1 MQVGG
6 VDVVG
11 LRRADEQVAAE
22 LEIGGHQVV
31 VGLPVFLSGGK
42 LFDAFA
48 GGHAGIQVFAK
59 VDAHAVVVLMIQ
71 ILVLLL
77 QLFIT
82 FSYGITEA
90 LARQSLLISSNI
102 LVVDDVGAD
111 GYIEGGLVGSFHRE
125 LTIGLT

>member
-1 MQVGG
+1 M
-6 VDVVG
+6 VVG
-11 LRRADEQVAAE
+11 F
-22 LEIGGHQVV
+22 
-31 VGLPVFLSGGK
+31 PVLFRGGK

-59 VDAHAVVVLMIQ
+59 VDAHAVVVPVIQ

-82 FSYGITEA
+82 FSHSITEA
-90 LARQSLLISSNI
+90 LARLSLLISSNI

>member
-1 MQVGG
+1 M
-6 VDVVG
+6 VVG
-11 LRRADEQVAAE
+11 HAVLLR
-22 LEIGGHQVV
+22 
-31 VGLPVFLSGGK
+31 GGK

-90 LARQSLLISSNI
+90 LARLSLLVACNI
-102 LVVDDVGAD
+102 LVVDDVGAH
-111 GYIEGGLVGSFHRE
+111 GHIEGGLVGGFH
-125 LTIGLT
+125 